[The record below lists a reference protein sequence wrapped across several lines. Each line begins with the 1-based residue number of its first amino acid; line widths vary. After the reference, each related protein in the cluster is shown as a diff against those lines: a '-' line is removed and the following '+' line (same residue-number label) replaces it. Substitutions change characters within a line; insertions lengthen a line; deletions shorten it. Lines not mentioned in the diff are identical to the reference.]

1 MKNRWLGMVRILTV
15 AIGLAGAC
23 AAGAA
28 EPVQKQLNTA
38 DTATRADYKKVA
50 GQIAYRHLGEYS
62 VERLNQILTTE
73 RAAFSNFAVDYP
85 PAVNAVDLYQVIYE
99 TVIPEDHNRPV
110 QVSGLIAV
118 PKVEAAELPV
128 VSYQHGTVFSRDEVP
143 SNIEKSAE
151 TRLAVAIFA
160 GRGYLV
166 IAPDYVGKG
175 ISTEPDGWLVKE
187 VTAQACVDML
197 AAARAVAADLKIKPG
212 KLFLSGWSQG
222 SFSTA
227 AFMHRLEGSNVPV
240 VAAAVAS
247 SPNDIYV
254 AVNRWIHV
262 PSPLDVHWL
271 VGTAALLVHAY
282 GHYYQIPG
290 LAATAIKPQYQA
302 TALDFYENR
311 IDWNTAAKTLPAT
324 VKELF
329 RDEFIARNSPQAARL
344 FAQMQL
350 NSSYNWRFKTPV
362 YYYYGM
368 IDEVMTPY
376 MVQLPVE
383 YQKSIGGA
391 EAQAINAGEKADHR
405 GTFLFGLKDQLR
417 RFEALRNGKQLSE

>member
-1 MKNRWLGMVRILTV
+1 MEKRRIGILRTIAM
-15 AIGLAGAC
+15 AIGLLGTC
-23 AAGAA
+23 ATAA
-28 EPVQKQLNTA
+28 A
-38 DTATRADYKKVA
+38 DQAAAADYKTVKAQVS
-50 GQIAYRHLGEYS
+50 YRHLGEYS
-62 VERLNQILTTE
+62 IERLNRILTTE
-73 RAAFSNFAVDYP
+73 RAAFSTFAVEYP
-85 PAVNAVDLYQVIYE
+85 AAVNAVDLYTVIYE

-110 QVSGLIAV
+110 RVSGLIAV

-143 SNIEKSAE
+143 SNIEKSTE
-151 TRLAVAIFA
+151 TRLAVAVFA

-175 ISTEPDGWLVKE
+175 ISSEPDGWLVKE

-197 AAARAVAADLKIKPG
+197 TAAKAVAADLKIKPG

-222 SFSTA
+222 SISTA
-227 AFMHRLEGSNVPV
+227 AFMHRLEDCNIPV
-240 VAAAVAS
+240 AAAAVAS
-247 SPNDIYV
+247 SPNDIYL

-271 VGTAALLVHAY
+271 AGTAALLVQSY
-282 GHYYQIPG
+282 GNYYQIPG
-290 LAATAIKPQYQA
+290 LAAAAIKPEYLA
-302 TALDFYENR
+302 TAQDLYNNR

-329 RDEFIARNSPQAARL
+329 RDEFTARNSPQAARL
-344 FAQMQL
+344 FALMQL

-391 EAQAINAGEKADHR
+391 AAQAINAGEKADHR
-405 GTFLFGLKDQLR
+405 GTFLFGLKDQLQ
-417 RFEALRNGKQLSE
+417 RFEALRNGKPQSE